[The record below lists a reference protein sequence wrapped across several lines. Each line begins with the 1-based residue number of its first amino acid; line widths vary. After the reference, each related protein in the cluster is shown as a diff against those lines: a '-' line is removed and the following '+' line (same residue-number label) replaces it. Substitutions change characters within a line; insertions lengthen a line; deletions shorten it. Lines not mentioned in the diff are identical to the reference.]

1 MLTTEYT
8 NGTPLTDALYGVRY
22 YMTVKD
28 FDPKEIEANPE
39 KMYFHRFTNRFD
51 LERYY
56 TEKYMKTSDLLSI
69 RTQILSLLDMEQ
81 MLWLKI

>member
-1 MLTTEYT
+1 M
-8 NGTPLTDALYGVRY
+8 YGIRY

-56 TEKYMKTSDLLSI
+56 TEKVYEDKRFAVYKNPNSFPLAYGTNALVKNI
-69 RTQILSLLDMEQ
+69 
-81 MLWLKI
+81 KFG